1 MSYFSAWR
9 LCLCKLDVI
18 TTLWVVGKIK
28 GDFTKIFKTILS
40 VCCVMK
46 LYLKIYVCPE
56 LGMSVWNYA
65 CLSGMAFISSC
76 AAFPSLTGSHLAKLV
91 LTVTTE
97 EQEKVHKQKGLLRT
111 QLRLEPSSPPP
122 CSFGQSRPQGSP
134 SFSSHPQTQEMK
146 KADATLRS
154 KDLGSYCKG
163 SFCTEYIF
171 ISYNRNYL
179 VIPK

>member
-1 MSYFSAWR
+1 MLCYEIVSKNLCMSR
-9 LCLCKLDVI
+9 I
-18 TTLWVVGKIK
+18 R
-28 GDFTKIFKTILS
+28 
-40 VCCVMK
+40 
-46 LYLKIYVCPE
+46 YVCLE
-56 LGMSVWNYA
+56 LRMFVWHGIHKLLCCISKPDWVTLGQACSHSNYRGA
-65 CLSGMAFISSC
+65 RKSAQ
-76 AAFPSLTGSHLAKLV
+76 A
-91 LTVTTE
+91 
-97 EQEKVHKQKGLLRT
+97 KGLLRT